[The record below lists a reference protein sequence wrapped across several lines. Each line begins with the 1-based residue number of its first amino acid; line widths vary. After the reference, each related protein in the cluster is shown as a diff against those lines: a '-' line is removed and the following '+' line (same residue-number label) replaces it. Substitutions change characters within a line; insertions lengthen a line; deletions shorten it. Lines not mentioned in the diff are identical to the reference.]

1 MSGTTME
8 ASAALGAENRVAGGW
23 AMAFRLA
30 RRELRGGLKGF
41 RLMMACLALG
51 VGAIAAIG
59 SFSATV
65 DASLRNDARALLG
78 GDAELRLSQR
88 RASDAELDY
97 LRRSG
102 TVSTTAAMRAMA
114 AAAMPQQGG
123 GTRRQLVELK
133 SVDDPYPL
141 FGTVRLEP
149 DVPLAEALAAREE
162 GGETV
167 YGAVAQ
173 ADLPHSLGLA
183 IGDHFQVGEAH
194 FALRA
199 ILVREP
205 DGAGDVFKL
214 GPTLLI
220 GSDALTA
227 THLEQPGSIIRYG
240 YRLRF
245 APGIDQSSWEEATK
259 QAFPDAG
266 WRIRFV
272 DEAAPGIARQLDRL
286 KLFFTMIGLTALLV
300 GGIGVANAVK
310 SYLDGKTA
318 TIATLKCLGAP
329 AALIFRIYLLQ
340 VLAMALGGI
349 VIGLV
354 IGSALPALGLPA
366 AGALLPVDLHFALYA
381 QPLLLAALYGL
392 LTALS
397 FALWPLAR
405 AREIPAA
412 HLFRD
417 LISRDPARPR
427 PALIAATVAA
437 ALALAALAYF
447 SASER
452 NFALWF
458 ILGAIGTLVAFR
470 LLATVVQRGARWAS
484 QHSTRASIRWPLL
497 NFSLANL
504 YRPGSPTAIILL
516 SFGIGLTLF
525 VTLLQIE
532 GNLVLQVRERL
543 PAQAPSYYF
552 IDIQPDQV
560 AEFDRITSTTPGV
573 IEARRMPSLRAR
585 ITGING
591 TQLNEDNVAPEAR
604 WAVRSDRGLTYSAT
618 MPPGTRIVAG
628 QWWDASYQ
636 GPPLISLDANIAK
649 GMGIGV
655 GDTMTFNI
663 LGRDITATIA
673 NLREIDYT
681 TLTMNFAVIF
691 APGTLESAP
700 QTHIATVEATPAT
713 ESAVREAVLAKFANV
728 TAIRVKDAINT
739 IAEVIDNVSVAARA
753 VAGLAL
759 VVGTLVLAG
768 AIAAGRRARIYDAV
782 VLKVLGATRRNILLA
797 YAVEY
802 ALIGLAASLIAGVI
816 GTVASGLIIT
826 KLMHAP
832 WVFLPH
838 SLVATVIICTL
849 AVMAFGFIGTWR
861 ALGQKASPILR
872 GS

>member
-1 MSGTTME
+1 MSGATLE
-8 ASAALGAENRVAGGW
+8 ATVLPGPDNSAADGW

-65 DASLRNDARALLG
+65 DQSLRNDARALLG

-88 RASDAELDY
+88 RADAAELAY
-97 LRRSG
+97 LRQSG
-102 TVSTTAAMRAMA
+102 TVSATATMRAMA
-114 AAAMPQQGG
+114 AAVPRQDGEP
-123 GTRRQLVELK
+123 RRQLVELK
-133 SVDDPYPL
+133 SVDGAYPL

-149 DVPLAEALAAREE
+149 EVPLAEALAPRDEA
-162 GGETV
+162 GKTV

-173 ADLPHSLGLA
+173 ADLPHSLGLT
-183 IGDHFQVGEAH
+183 IGDHFQVGEAT

-199 ILVREP
+199 ILIREP
-205 DGAGDVFKL
+205 DGASDVFKL
-214 GPTLLI
+214 GPSLLV
-220 GSDALTA
+220 GSEALTA
-227 THLEQPGSIIRYG
+227 SRLEQPGSIIRYS
-240 YRLRF
+240 YRVRF
-245 APGIDQSSWEEATK
+245 SPGTDQSSWDEATK

-272 DEAAPGIARQLDRL
+272 DEAAPGIARTLDRL

-354 IGSALPALGLPA
+354 IGAALPAMGLTA
-366 AGALLPVDLHFALYA
+366 AAPLLPVDLHFALYA

-392 LTALS
+392 LTAIS

-417 LISRDPARPR
+417 LISRDRARPR
-427 PALIAATVAA
+427 PALIAATAAA
-437 ALALAALAYF
+437 ALALAALAYV

-458 ILGAIGTLVAFR
+458 ILGAIGTLIAFR
-470 LLATVVQRGARWAS
+470 LLAIVVQRGARWAS
-484 QHSTRASIRWPLL
+484 GHSARASVRWPLL

-525 VTLLQIE
+525 VTLLQVE
-532 GNLVLQVRERL
+532 GNMVLQVRERL

-560 AEFDRITSTTPGV
+560 AEFDRITSTTPGI

-591 TQLNEDNVAPEAR
+591 KPLSEETVAPNAR

-618 MPPGTRIVAG
+618 VPPGTRIVAG
-628 QWWDASYQ
+628 QWWDANYQ
-636 GPPLISLDANIAK
+636 GPPLISLDANIAN
-649 GMGIGV
+649 GMGLGV

-673 NLREIDYT
+673 SLRDIDYT

-691 APGTLESAP
+691 APGTLEAAP
-700 QTHIATVEATPAT
+700 QTHIATIEAAPAS
-713 ESAVREAVLAKFANV
+713 ESAVREAVLSKFSNV
-728 TAIRVKDAINT
+728 TAIRVKDAIDT
-739 IAEVIDNVSVAARA
+739 VAEVIGNVSNAAHAVAA
-753 VAGLAL
+753 LAL
-759 VVGTLVLAG
+759 IVGTMVLAG

-782 VLKVLGATRRNILLA
+782 VLKVLGATRRNILVA

-802 ALIGLAASLIAGVI
+802 ALIGLAASLIAGAI
-816 GTVASGLIIT
+816 GTVAGRLIVT

-872 GS
+872 AP